1 MKKIKKDEKDMSGHQ
16 SDGEKSDQDLVVD
29 DASEINPMSPLNNQ
43 HASNGTSSPR
53 ENGGM
58 MMKKFGDHGERD
70 RISTNNIAA
79 GGMSSGVP
87 IAGGSHSPRSGTSSN
102 ASTPS
107 NKKNEE
113 KPSTP
118 IAKSVTPSPSNQ
130 VPTNGIPP
138 MSGPPGTPG
147 ASSPLVKAVPKPP
160 VLNAGAY
167 PPYLGQMNGA
177 APHELQAAAAYN
189 MPHGFGPRAPGMQV
203 GFEPHP
209 QMRAPPIGAGIPGG
223 KP

>member
-29 DASEINPMSPLNNQ
+29 DASEINPLSPLTNQ
-43 HASNGTSSPR
+43 HAINGTSSPR

-58 MMKKFGDHGERD
+58 MVKKFGDHTERD
-70 RISTNNIAA
+70 RMSTINIAA
-79 GGMSSGVP
+79 GGMSSGIP
-87 IAGGSHSPRSGTSSN
+87 MAGGSHSPRSGTSSN

-113 KPSTP
+113 KPATP

-130 VPTNGIPP
+130 VPTNGIPS

-147 ASSPLVKAVPKPP
+147 ASSPLVKSVPKPP

-167 PPYLGQMNGA
+167 PPYLGQMNGGP
-177 APHELQAAAAYN
+177 PHDLQAAAYN
-189 MPHGFGPRAPGMQV
+189 LPHGFGPRGPLQV

-209 QMRAPPIGAGIPGG
+209 QMRAPPISGIPGG